1 MRRTLNPCCD
11 PLPDGLLDCPTGKSL
26 RDFQNPLSSPAS
38 KNILIFR
45 NRKSVY
51 TSPVLLRQRGARDR
65 HGRGAGCGGRG
76 GADNERRVMRTAKSC
91 GPDAPTLASSSWEA
105 SFSGMTVANKPGHWG
120 ERDIS
125 RKPLRGECRVLSGAT
140 VVTNARAFY

>member
-105 SFSGMTVANKPGHWG
+105 SLGDDSGKQARSL
-120 ERDIS
+120 ERARIS
-125 RKPLRGECRVLSGAT
+125 RKTIARGMPGISGVT
-140 VVTNARAFY
+140 VITE